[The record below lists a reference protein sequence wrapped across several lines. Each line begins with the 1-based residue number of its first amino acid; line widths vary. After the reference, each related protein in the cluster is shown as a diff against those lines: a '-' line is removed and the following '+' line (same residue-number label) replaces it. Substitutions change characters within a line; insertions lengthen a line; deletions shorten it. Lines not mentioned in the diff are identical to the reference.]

1 MSLSRKLLFFP
12 FFAAGIA
19 ILVIAVKS
27 QKDLPVE
34 PISERARIVDVIP
47 LERTSIAPTVIGYG
61 QLRPK
66 TEWKA
71 IAEVTGQVLYR
82 HPDLEKGK
90 IVEAGTQ
97 VLRIDPIDYELQ
109 LAQAEADLSKSKTSL
124 TKLTLENTNLKQ
136 TIKIEESR
144 LKLSENELSR
154 IQNLVSRGLASQSD
168 VDSQQQSY
176 LAQQKLVQDMRN
188 TLTLYPEERSATQ
201 AAVHVSQANV
211 DQAKNLLDKT
221 SITLPATMRV
231 STVDIEINQVVNMQ
245 QTMFVGHSIEAIEVE
260 AQLSIHDLQTIAS
273 SAGAIAAVGNP
284 QAIPNLDKMSAVVTL
299 SSGQLTAEY
308 QARVARLSDTVDVNQ
323 ATVGVILEI
332 DQDLQTNLSEG
343 KPLLVN
349 GMFVKASITGAKQDL
364 LMVPERA
371 LHGDRIYLM
380 DDNGK
385 LDIRQVTV
393 LYRQDGQVVIEG
405 DVTTGDMLVLND
417 LLPAVEGMALRA
429 AEGDQL

>member
-34 PISERARIVDVIP
+34 PISDRARIVDVIP

-124 TKLTLENTNLKQ
+124 KKLTLENTNLKQ
-136 TIKIEESR
+136 SIKIEESR

-188 TLTLYPEERSATQ
+188 TLTLYPEERSAAQ

-284 QAIPNLDKMSAVVTL
+284 QAIPNLDKMSAIVTL

-332 DQDLQTNLSEG
+332 DQDLQANLSEG

-385 LDIRQVTV
+385 LDIRPVTV
-393 LYRQDGQVVIEG
+393 LYRQEGQVIIEG
-405 DVTTGDMLVLND
+405 DVMAGDLLVLND

>member
-12 FFAAGIA
+12 FLAAGIA

-34 PISERARIVDVIP
+34 PISERARIVDVMP

-124 TKLTLENTNLKQ
+124 KKLTLENTNLKQ

-176 LAQQKLVQDMRN
+176 LSQQKLVQDMRN
-188 TLTLYPEERSATQ
+188 TLTLYPEEKSAAQ

-211 DQAKNLLDKT
+211 DQAKNLLAKT
-221 SITLPATMRV
+221 SITLPATMRI
-231 STVDIEINQVVNMQ
+231 STVDIEKNQVVNMQ
-245 QTMFVGHSIEAIEVE
+245 QTMFIGHSIEAIEVE

-284 QAIPNLDKMSAVVTL
+284 QAIPNLDKMNAVVTL
-299 SSGQLTAEY
+299 SSGQLTADY
-308 QARVARLSDTVDVNQ
+308 PAKVARLSDTVDVNQ

-332 DQDLQTNLSEG
+332 DQDLQANLSQG

-349 GMFVKASITGAKQDL
+349 GMFVKASITGAQQEL

-385 LDIRQVTV
+385 LDIRPVTV
-393 LYRQDGQVVIEG
+393 LYRQEGQVIIEG
-405 DVTTGDMLVLND
+405 DVMAGDMLVLND